1 MNQLSQRPARYGV
14 TLIAACLAVMVAQV
28 AYSLPGALN
37 GTFQQYFVNDGVNIS
52 GATLTWISA
61 AFATCMVIF
70 ELTFGVIGDLFGRK
84 RLLVGGMTLVVIG
97 SAICATTGHGSV
109 HQMWLGQAVAGI
121 GAGALYP
128 ISLTMIAAIAPD
140 NMARTKGI
148 ALWAGFLSIG
158 AAISPMLAGALAGS
172 INAHGV
178 MSNQWHNSYIV
189 VVAAAV
195 LSIVVSLFAVDS
207 SAPEGR
213 SLDVPGQA
221 TLAVGL
227 IALLWSLTQGA
238 ADGYLSGRIIAG
250 YVVAVVL
257 LVAFVVIELRA
268 SSPLLHLNLF
278 ANRSFAIAGVTA
290 VVGMFAFL
298 GTCYSMSIWIGAV
311 RFEDAIKIGVLFLFI
326 QVPAFLLVPVVARL
340 IHSVSPR
347 WVLTAGFVLIAVS
360 GLWASTFDISDA
372 GWTHF
377 IAPMLCLGLGFT
389 LTVGSLTAVALNTVA
404 PQLAGMASATTNL
417 LRDLGFA
424 LGPVLIGAI
433 TTAIANKKLDAG
445 AGPIIDGVQHGMTAQ
460 GVPDATVQQTVGQLG
475 GLVHGGGALAVNS
488 VGHAQA
494 LQHTPADKAL
504 PQEMVHLA
512 FTSLGH
518 AGQVGFLICGVCAAV
533 SAGLTLLIGSRQ
545 PAVEGDFADGVLH
558 EVAGVAGDLV

>member
-1 MNQLSQRPARYGV
+1 MNQVSQRPGRYGV
-14 TLIAACLAVMVAQV
+14 TLVAACLAVMVAQV

-52 GATLTWISA
+52 GSTLTWISA

-70 ELTFGVIGDLFGRK
+70 ELTFGVLGDLFGRK
-84 RLLVGGMTLVVIG
+84 RLLVGGMVLVVVG
-97 SAICATTGHGSV
+97 AAICGTTGHGAV
-109 HQMWLGQAVAGI
+109 HQMWIGQAIAGI

-158 AAISPMLAGALAGS
+158 AAISPLLAGSLAGS
-172 INAHGV
+172 IDSHGV
-178 MSNQWHNSYIV
+178 MSDQWHNSYIV

-195 LSIVVSLFAVDS
+195 VSIVISLFAADS

-213 SLDVPGQA
+213 SLDVPGQV

-227 IALLWSLTQGA
+227 IALLWALTQGS
-238 ADGYLSGRIIAG
+238 ADGYLAGRIVAG
-250 YVVAVVL
+250 YVVAIL
-257 LVAFVVIELRA
+257 FLAAFVVIELRA
-268 SSPLLHLNLF
+268 ASPLLHLDLF
-278 ANRSFAIAGVTA
+278 ANRSFAIAGITA
-290 VVGMFAFL
+290 VTGMFAFL
-298 GTCYSMSIWIGAV
+298 GTCYSMSIWVGAV

-326 QVPAFLLVPVVARL
+326 QGPAFLLVPVVARL

-347 WVLTAGFVLIAVS
+347 WVLTVGFTLIAVS
-360 GLWASTFDISDA
+360 GFWSSTFDIADA
-372 GWTHF
+372 SWRHF
-377 IAPMLCLGLGFT
+377 ILPMLCLGLGFT

-433 TTAIANKKLDAG
+433 TTAIANRKLNAG
-445 AGPIIDGVQHGMTAQ
+445 LDPILDGLGRGMAAQ
-460 GVPDATVQQTVGQLG
+460 GVPDATIQQTVGQLG
-475 GLVHGGGALAVNS
+475 GLAHGGGALAVNS

-494 LQHTPADKAL
+494 LQHVPADKAL
-504 PQEMVHLA
+504 PQDMVHLA

-518 AGQVGFLICGVCAAV
+518 AGQIGFLICGICAIA

-545 PAVEGDFADGVLH
+545 PVVEGDFADDVVH
-558 EVAGVAGDLV
+558 DVAGVATDLA